1 LAFGPLV
8 GKPAILLVMQRA
20 RRSTRFAP
28 LVNLQIEAHTALLSM
43 MMT

>member
-1 LAFGPLV
+1 LAFGPSV
-8 GKPAILLVMQRA
+8 GKPVIRLVTQRA
-20 RRSTRFAP
+20 MRSTQFAP